1 MDRREIMVLDA
12 AKTGLFPTSEDPTF
26 NMLFRPYLGELEPLV
41 LEELWAQGAC
51 DAKTMH
57 RRIGDRRGIAH
68 NTVQSTLERLFLKEL
83 LSREKVSHAFVYAPL
98 VRREQLMER
107 LIGEVVETFS
117 AGRPEPMLA
126 AFVDLAARVDD
137 ENLARLERLIA
148 ERRAEAVDKPA

>member
-1 MDRREIMVLDA
+1 
-12 AKTGLFPTSEDPTF
+12 
-26 NMLFRPYLGELEPLV
+26 
-41 LEELWAQGAC
+41 
-51 DAKTMH
+51 MH

-126 AFVDLAARVDD
+126 AFVDLAARGDD